1 MIKPILQS
9 GSKIILVNDPTPGD
23 KDNGQHFSGTNGR
36 VLKKALHLAGI
47 DIADCSITG
56 IEDTELLARELSS
69 ANPNVAVAL
78 GEGAL
83 TALTGEHG
91 ITKWRGSILPSILS
105 DANAS
110 GVVPLKVVPSL
121 HPDWIRRGQFQHF
134 WSLVGD
140 LTRVEAQSQFPDI
153 RRPQWTS
160 HLSPSLVIA
169 RDFLRAI
176 PDDAPWCLDIETRA
190 GHLACFSIAS
200 GSAAMCFPI
209 QNPGGAFYFPS
220 HEAALWR
227 EVQALMDRNPNLVG
241 QNLTFD
247 LEYLFD
253 YGLEP
258 SGIYMDTMLSHSILY
273 PEFPKSLAFLVA
285 LYTEMP
291 YYKDE
296 GKVSNPKIDTKTL
309 HEYNNKD
316 TIGTLWCAETIAKEL
331 RKRGLWQVHEF
342 VTQEIGLALEMQRN
356 RLKVDPPK
364 REELKQMV
372 NDSQAD
378 LDVKWDSTMR
388 KLAGGEA
395 PKRPN
400 VNSPKQVAEFLY
412 GALNLKKKTWQGK
425 TVSDEAALT
434 ELKAKHPEHPELG
447 WILEER
453 HLRKLNSSY
462 LDIELEPDGTLG
474 GGWCP
479 CGTETGRWTSGKGPR
494 GRGLNLQT
502 VPKAVRWMIVPE
514 QREAA

>member
-1 MIKPILQS
+1 MIANIIKP
-9 GSKIILVNDPTPGD
+9 GSKIILVNDPPTGED
-23 KDNGQHFSGTNGR
+23 LDRGENFSGKKGQA
-36 VLKKALHLAGI
+36 LSKALHLAGI
-47 DIADCSITG
+47 DKSACSIASVANPE
-56 IEDTELLARELSS
+56 ILAREL
-69 ANPNVAVAL
+69 ALLKPNVAVAL
-78 GEGAL
+78 GDEAL
-83 TALTGEHG
+83 FALTGQRG
-91 ITKWRGSILPSILS
+91 ITKWRGSILPSTML
-105 DANAS
+105 
-110 GVVPLKVVPSL
+110 GPTMGLKVIPSL
-121 HPDWIRRGQFQHF
+121 HPAWIYNGQFQYF
-134 WSLVGD
+134 WALVGD
-140 LTRVEAQSQFPDI
+140 LTRVEKHSHFPDL
-153 RRPQWTS
+153 RLPTWTS

-176 PDDAPWCLDIETRA
+176 SDDALWCLDIETRA
-190 GHLACFSIAS
+190 GHLACFSIAA
-200 GSAAMCFPI
+200 GNAAMCFPI

-258 SGIYMDTMLSHSILY
+258 SGIYMDTMLSHAILY
-273 PEFPKSLAFLVA
+273 PELPKSLAFLCA

-316 TIGTLWCAETIAKEL
+316 TIATLWCAEAIAAEL
-331 RKRGLWQVHEF
+331 KKRGLWQVHEF
-342 VTQEIGLALEMQRN
+342 VTQEISLALEMQRN
-356 RLKVDPPK
+356 RLKVDPTK
-364 REELKQMV
+364 RDELKQMLV
-372 NDSQAD
+372 DKQEEINQNW
-378 LDVKWDSTMR
+378 LLPR
-388 KLAGGEA
+388 LGGYT
-395 PKRPN
+395 KPN

-412 GALNLKKKTWQGK
+412 GPTGLKLPRKTWMGR
-425 TVSDEAALT
+425 TVSDEGAIS
-434 ELKAKHPEHPELG
+434 ELKARHPDKPELG

-479 CGTETGRWTSGKGPR
+479 HGTETGRWTSGKGPR

-502 VPKAVRWMIVPE
+502 VPKAIRWMIVPE
-514 QREAA
+514 ERIQ